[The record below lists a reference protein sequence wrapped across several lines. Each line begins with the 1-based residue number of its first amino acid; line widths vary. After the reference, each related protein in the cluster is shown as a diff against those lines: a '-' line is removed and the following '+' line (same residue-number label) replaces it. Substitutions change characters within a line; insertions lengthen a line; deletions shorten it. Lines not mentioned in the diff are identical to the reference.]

1 MSDLTGLPIPRMD
14 WDNTNLPETWRKFQS
29 TVELMFQGPLQP
41 KDEAIK
47 VSYLLLWVG
56 ERGREIADTWTDISE
71 EDKKKLA
78 PHYERFRKH
87 VQPKLNPIFSRY
99 KFNLATQGTDTIEQY
114 LTKLETLAKDC
125 NFNDPDE
132 MIRDRI
138 VFGVSEEKA
147 REKLIKVGSD
157 LTLDRAVQIVQTY
170 EYSQI
175 QLKAMKGEVDEVQA
189 KSSFHRPQSNS
200 NRGRH
205 THRHGNANRQRE
217 KAPLQRRDNPSRPQ
231 VRDMPGREH
240 RFAKPNFPMGKGECN
255 KCGYHKKVIKTAV
268 QQKENS
274 VRNVKSIII
283 LPDCVNLYML

>member
-1 MSDLTGLPIPRMD
+1 
-14 WDNTNLPETWRKFQS
+14 
-29 TVELMFQGPLQP
+29 
-41 KDEAIK
+41 
-47 VSYLLLWVG
+47 
-56 ERGREIADTWTDISE
+56 
-71 EDKKKLA
+71 
-78 PHYERFRKH
+78 
-87 VQPKLNPIFSRY
+87 
-99 KFNLATQGTDTIEQY
+99 
-114 LTKLETLAKDC
+114 
-125 NFNDPDE
+125 
-132 MIRDRI
+132 
-138 VFGVSEEKA
+138 
-147 REKLIKVGSD
+147 
-157 LTLDRAVQIVQTY
+157 
-170 EYSQI
+170 
-175 QLKAMKGEVDEVQA
+175 MKGEVDEVQA

-217 KAPLQRRDNPSRPQ
+217 KAPLQRRDNPSTPQ

>member
-1 MSDLTGLPIPRMD
+1 MVSEILTPPKRTINKEHVGLPIPRMD
-14 WDNTNLPETWRKFQS
+14 WDNTNLLETWRKFQS

-138 VFGVSEEKA
+138 VFGVSEERA
-147 REKLIKVGSD
+147 RKTDQGRIRLNTGQSCSD
-157 LTLDRAVQIVQTY
+157 
-170 EYSQI
+170 
-175 QLKAMKGEVDEVQA
+175 
-189 KSSFHRPQSNS
+189 RP
-200 NRGRH
+200 
-205 THRHGNANRQRE
+205 
-217 KAPLQRRDNPSRPQ
+217 
-231 VRDMPGREH
+231 
-240 RFAKPNFPMGKGECN
+240 
-255 KCGYHKKVIKTAV
+255 
-268 QQKENS
+268 
-274 VRNVKSIII
+274 NV
-283 LPDCVNLYML
+283 